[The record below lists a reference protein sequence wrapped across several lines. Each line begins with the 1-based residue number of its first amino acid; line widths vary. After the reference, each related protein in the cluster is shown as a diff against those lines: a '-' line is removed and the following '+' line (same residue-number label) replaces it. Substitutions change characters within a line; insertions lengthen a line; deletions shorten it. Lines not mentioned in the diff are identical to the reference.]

1 MIQRIQTIY
10 MIIAIV
16 LSVACL
22 CMEIG
27 TFSIDGLTI
36 AHEYNLWV
44 MTVDN
49 NAATHQF
56 TTAPMF
62 AVLILSA
69 TLGIYS
75 IFAYRNRIAQ
85 AKLCMF
91 NMLLLL
97 GWNILYAVYRH
108 ILIDG
113 NGQPVDFDMCLPAFF
128 PVIALIFYLLARRRI
143 LADENLVRAADRIR

>member
-10 MIIAIV
+10 MIIAIA

-22 CMEIG
+22 CLEIG

-44 MTVDN
+44 LMIDN
-49 NAATHQF
+49 NATTHQF
-56 TTAPMF
+56 TTLPLF
-62 AVLILSA
+62 AVLLLSA
-69 TLGIYS
+69 TLGIYT
-75 IFAYRNRIAQ
+75 IFAYRNRITQ
-85 AKLCMF
+85 ARFCMF

-113 NGQPVDFDMCLPAFF
+113 KGQPVDFELCLPAFF
-128 PVIALIFYLLARRRI
+128 PVIALIFYLLARRRV
-143 LADENLVRAADRIR
+143 LADEKLVRAADRIR